1 MSVKKKK
8 GGGGGANWMDT
19 YGDMVTLLLCFF
31 VLLYSMSTISEE
43 KWRAIV
49 TSFNPFADLTATDPK
64 GNDGPIA
71 DPEDESQGGYPSIPD
86 VAAQEE
92 INEIIED
99 LVYRIQA
106 VAADN
111 GMDDAIQV
119 DMNGGKVYVKF
130 TDTVFFGGNSFVLR
144 DEAKVVLS
152 QLCDVLDE
160 AAPAIEEIRIQG
172 HTAQQFA
179 DQPNETEGDR
189 FLASNRATEVLVF
202 IQDNSSI
209 FPARLVSEGCGQWR
223 PVDSNETLEGRRSNR
238 RVEMIISGRNLEAD
252 KLGESL
258 THFDTSE
265 TGADSQENS

>member
-1 MSVKKKK
+1 MQGS
-8 GGGGGANWMDT
+8 A
-19 YGDMVTLLLCFF
+19 
-31 VLLYSMSTISEE
+31 EE
-43 KWRAIV
+43 RV
-49 TSFNPFADLTATDPK
+49 ELQMLF
-64 GNDGPIA
+64 
-71 DPEDESQGGYPSIPD
+71 
-86 VAAQEE
+86 
-92 INEIIED
+92 
-99 LVYRIQA
+99 
-106 VAADN
+106 
-111 GMDDAIQV
+111 
-119 DMNGGKVYVKF
+119 
-130 TDTVFFGGNSFVLR
+130 
-144 DEAKVVLS
+144 
-152 QLCDVLDE
+152 
-160 AAPAIEEIRIQG
+160 
-172 HTAQQFA
+172 AQQFA

>member
-1 MSVKKKK
+1 
-8 GGGGGANWMDT
+8 
-19 YGDMVTLLLCFF
+19 
-31 VLLYSMSTISEE
+31 
-43 KWRAIV
+43 
-49 TSFNPFADLTATDPK
+49 
-64 GNDGPIA
+64 
-71 DPEDESQGGYPSIPD
+71 
-86 VAAQEE
+86 
-92 INEIIED
+92 
-99 LVYRIQA
+99 

-130 TDTVFFGGNSFVLR
+130 TDTVFFGGDSYALR

-209 FPARLVSEGCGQWR
+209 SPARLVSEECGQWR

-238 RVEMIISGRNLEAD
+238 RVEMIVSGRDIEAEMEEQ
-252 KLGESL
+252 GGIQQYIVL
-258 THFDTSE
+258 TS
-265 TGADSQENS
+265 